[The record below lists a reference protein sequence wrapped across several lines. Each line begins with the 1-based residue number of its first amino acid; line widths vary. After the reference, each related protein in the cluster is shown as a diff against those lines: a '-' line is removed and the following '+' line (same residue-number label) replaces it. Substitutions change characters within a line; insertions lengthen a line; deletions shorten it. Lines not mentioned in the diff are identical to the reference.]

1 MARLSSGFTK
11 GGRYMINST
20 NLQKQAEELRDKLKK
35 ALQEK
40 KLNQVDILKM
50 SDELDE
56 MLNLISNHYYI
67 H

>member
-1 MARLSSGFTK
+1 
-11 GGRYMINST
+11 MINST

-56 MLNLISNHYYI
+56 MLNLISKHYYK